1 MLFLILVSLSLLG
14 LPHLL
19 EGSPLAAKKG
29 CSGNPTVNLGYSHY
43 EGTALSAGVN
53 QFLGIRYAAPPVGN
67 LRFRA
72 PQDPLHQD
80 GVQDAKEVRI
90 LHLEEIKHCTTAY
103 LSPSLH
109 PRVLEQLGFL
119 AIR

>member
-1 MLFLILVSLSLLG
+1 MLFLRLVSLSLLG
-14 LPHLL
+14 LPDLL
-19 EGSPLAAKKG
+19 EGRPLETKG
-29 CSGNPTVNLGYSHY
+29 FSGNPTVNLGYSQY

-72 PQDPLHQD
+72 PQDPLRQD

-90 LHLEEIKHCTTAY
+90 LFGRDTILCNCSSE
-103 LSPSLH
+103 S
-109 PRVLEQLGFL
+109 
-119 AIR
+119 

>member
-1 MLFLILVSLSLLG
+1 MLFPILVSLSLLG
-14 LPHLL
+14 FPDLL
-19 EGSPLAAKKG
+19 EGHPLETKG
-29 CSGNPTVNLGYSHY
+29 LSENPTVNLGYSQY

-72 PQDPLHQD
+72 PQDPLRQE

-90 LHLEEIKHCTTAY
+90 LCKGNT
-103 LSPSLH
+103 S
-109 PRVLEQLGFL
+109 VQLL
-119 AIR
+119 I